1 MKSPGTSTAKIR
13 FDEEISDVSL
23 MDHYSDEKL
32 LDLFHNSDNPDY
44 AFNLLVRKYQ
54 ERVYWHIRR
63 LVTDHEDT
71 NDIVQEVFLKA
82 WKGLEN
88 FRADSGLFTW
98 LYRIATNEALSF
110 LKSKKRRFFLP
121 WQDVENTM
129 AQKLETDVYFTGNEI
144 QKKLQNAILTLP
156 EKQRVVFNMR
166 YYDEI
171 RYEEMSEILGTSEGA
186 LKASYHHAVKKVE
199 EYVKNH

>member
-1 MKSPGTSTAKIR
+1 
-13 FDEEISDVSL
+13 

-32 LDLFHNSDNPDY
+32 LDLFHNSDNPNY
-44 AFNLLVRKYQ
+44 AFNLLVKKYQ
-54 ERVYWHIRR
+54 ERVYWHVRR

-88 FRADSGLFTW
+88 FRADSGFFTW

-129 AQKLETDVYFTGNEI
+129 AGKLETDVYFTGNEI
-144 QKKLQNAILTLP
+144 QKKLQKAILTLP

>member
-1 MKSPGTSTAKIR
+1 
-13 FDEEISDVSL
+13 

-32 LDLFHNSDNPDY
+32 LDLFHNSDNPNY
-44 AFNLLVRKYQ
+44 AFNLLVKKYQ

-71 NDIVQEVFLKA
+71 NDIVQDVFVKA
-82 WKGLEN
+82 WKGLNN
-88 FRADSGLFTW
+88 FRADSGLYTW

-129 AQKLETDVYFTGNEI
+129 AQKLETDAYFTGNEI
-144 QKKLQNAILTLP
+144 QKKLHNAILALP

-171 RYEEMSEILGTSEGA
+171 KYDEMSEILGTSEGA

-199 EYVKNH
+199 EYMKSH